1 MDIDPNDPDGN
12 GITSPDCNSN
22 GVPDEC
28 EFTLPVSQL
37 KLAAPDTEAGDY
49 FGWSVCI
56 DTNTAIVGGTLENQ
70 GIVDTGAAHVFVKSE
85 RGWEHQAK
93 LSADDASE
101 ADAFG
106 WSVSISGNTA
116 IIGAALADDGGNDAG
131 SAYVF
136 VRSGSIW
143 TQQAKL
149 AANDGSAEDRFG
161 TSVSINGDT
170 AVVGS
175 RFGSSASG
183 PNTGCAYIFHR
194 SGGIWTQ
201 QAKLTADDAADSD
214 EFGISASISGDTVA
228 IGSRYGDSDSAADAG
243 AVYVFERS
251 GTAWA
256 LQAKLTAE
264 DAAGS
269 DEFGFSVAV
278 SDDKTIV
285 GAPFDDDSGLD
296 SGSAYI
302 FLRNGGAWTQ
312 QAKLATNDAEPND
325 QFGYSVSVDGDI
337 AIIGAYLDDDDGD
350 ASGAAYIFTHD
361 DTAWPQ
367 AAKLVAN
374 DAAPGDYFGT
384 CVSVSGD
391 SAIVGALFDDDG
403 GIDSGSA
410 YLFSPAGDCNV
421 NAIPDTCE
429 PDHDN
434 DGIIN
439 DCDNCPTLRNPSQT
453 DLDADGVG
461 DLCDNCPEVAN
472 LDQLDSNNDSIG
484 DVCPCPMRGDMND
497 DGIVDSNDIQLFV
510 EKLLS

>member
-1 MDIDPNDPDGN
+1 MTD
-12 GITSPDCNSN
+12 
-22 GVPDEC
+22 
-28 EFTLPVSQL
+28 
-37 KLAAPDTEAGDY
+37 
-49 FGWSVCI
+49 
-56 DTNTAIVGGTLENQ
+56 
-70 GIVDTGAAHVFVKSE
+70 
-85 RGWEHQAK
+85 
-93 LSADDASE
+93 
-101 ADAFG
+101 
-106 WSVSISGNTA
+106 
-116 IIGAALADDGGNDAG
+116 
-131 SAYVF
+131 
-136 VRSGSIW
+136 
-143 TQQAKL
+143 
-149 AANDGSAEDRFG
+149 
-161 TSVSINGDT
+161 
-170 AVVGS
+170 
-175 RFGSSASG
+175 
-183 PNTGCAYIFHR
+183 
-194 SGGIWTQ
+194 
-201 QAKLTADDAADSD
+201 
-214 EFGISASISGDTVA
+214 
-228 IGSRYGDSDSAADAG
+228 
-243 AVYVFERS
+243 
-251 GTAWA
+251 
-256 LQAKLTAE
+256 
-264 DAAGS
+264 
-269 DEFGFSVAV
+269 
-278 SDDKTIV
+278 
-285 GAPFDDDSGLD
+285 
-296 SGSAYI
+296 
-302 FLRNGGAWTQ
+302 
-312 QAKLATNDAEPND
+312 PND